1 LFSLSR
7 FWILRRQRFNMETE
21 RIDGTSA
28 SAEINPFDLN
38 ALEAAV
44 GIKKKV
50 GGYVTALSMV
60 PMQKVR

>member
-1 LFSLSR
+1 
-7 FWILRRQRFNMETE
+7 METE